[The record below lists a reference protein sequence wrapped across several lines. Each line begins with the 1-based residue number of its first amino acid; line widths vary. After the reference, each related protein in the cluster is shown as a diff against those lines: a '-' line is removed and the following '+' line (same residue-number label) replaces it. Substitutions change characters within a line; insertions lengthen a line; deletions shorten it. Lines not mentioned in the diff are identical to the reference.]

1 MEKLLAE
8 ISRAKE
14 DNPGV
19 RVFRPQPL
27 RPVYLFPCAIH
38 LASQGLAGCVGFI
51 LIFFCESSGCPV
63 GLWGRSGIQG
73 SRFEVS
79 HFVFL
84 GKVELG
90 VPKLGHLKVQKGS
103 GREPGEDNEGIRIRL
118 ERLDCNQ
125 TAWEDS
131 GLPSLRTESQVD
143 SSGKYY
149 PLTTNRPG
157 AIRSGSL

>member
-1 MEKLLAE
+1 M
-8 ISRAKE
+8 
-14 DNPGV
+14 
-19 RVFRPQPL
+19 
-27 RPVYLFPCAIH
+27 YLFPLAIH

-51 LIFFCESSGCPV
+51 LIFFCESRGCSL

-73 SRFEVS
+73 SRSEVS
-79 HFVFL
+79 RIVFL

-90 VPKLGHLKVQKGS
+90 VPKLGHHCALKLWKES
-103 GREPGEDNEGIRIRL
+103 GRELGEDKKGIRIQV
-118 ERLDCNQ
+118 ECLDCDRI
-125 TAWEDS
+125 AWEDS
-131 GLPSLRTESQVD
+131 GLPSLWTESQVD